1 MSEGFTTNG
10 DRITPVFDLPLNHRV
25 QAMRVDYEPG
35 GTTPWPHRHPYG
47 AFVYVIKGAVKMAL
61 DGQPEQ
67 TLLAGDSLYEPP
79 GALHA
84 VSENAS
90 DSEPASLLAV
100 FVVPEGQES
109 AIPA

>member
-1 MSEGFTTNG
+1 MSEQFSDSG
-10 DRITPVFDLPLNHRV
+10 DRVTPVFDLPLNHSV

-35 GTTPWPHRHPYG
+35 GTTTWPHRHPYG
-47 AFVYVIKGAVKMAL
+47 AFVHVI
-61 DGQPEQ
+61 DGSVRMSLEGEPAQVLHTGE
-67 TLLAGDSLYEPP
+67 SLYEPP

-100 FVVPEGQES
+100 YVVPEGQES
-109 AIPA
+109 AVAA